1 MTPKETTF
9 TSEVN
14 PDVKVIP
21 YDAREVA
28 NLKEQCP
35 DSVRGI
41 MAVSDAVE
49 IWMDG
54 ECDDTKNISVQ
65 VSMDDEE
72 DQDSQLVVIRF
83 KEGKVQVL
91 DKSQCRLTKDRNSF
105 LVEKRVS
112 GG

>member
-1 MTPKETTF
+1 M
-9 TSEVN
+9 
-14 PDVKVIP
+14 
-21 YDAREVA
+21 A

-49 IWMDG
+49 IRMDG

-72 DQDSQLVVIRF
+72 DQDSQLVVIRYLQF
-83 KEGKVQVL
+83 CQTLRFEPGYFVL
-91 DKSQCRLTKDRNSF
+91 KM
-105 LVEKRVS
+105 
-112 GG
+112 